1 MNDFEH
7 YPKAI
12 RDEIEQMVLTEKKV
26 KKKKRTLYN
35 RIKLCTKILINKASK

>member
-12 RDEIEQMVLTEKKV
+12 RDEIENMTFAETNV
-26 KKKKRTLYN
+26 KKKKRTLYR

>member
-12 RDEIEQMVLTEKKV
+12 RDEIEQMTFNQIAS
-26 KKKKRTLYN
+26 KKKKSRLYR
-35 RIKLCTKILINKASK
+35 RIKICTKILIKKSF